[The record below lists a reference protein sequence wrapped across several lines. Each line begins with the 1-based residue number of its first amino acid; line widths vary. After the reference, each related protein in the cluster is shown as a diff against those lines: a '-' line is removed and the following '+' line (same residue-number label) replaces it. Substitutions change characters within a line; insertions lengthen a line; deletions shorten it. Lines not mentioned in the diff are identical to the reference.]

1 MLPGQHIYFF
11 TCNIHIYNKNYEIID
26 EFSLNFV
33 YLFYAKEY
41 YFILKNLF
49 LK

>member
-1 MLPGQHIYFF
+1 MCVY
-11 TCNIHIYNKNYEIID
+11 IYNKNYEIID
-26 EFSLNFV
+26 EFLLNFV
-33 YLFYAKEY
+33 YLFYVKEY